1 MIKFKGRLRLEN
13 FIPNL
18 SSIGNS
24 NKVGVCSPD
33 KKKQLLI
40 VSMFFSA
47 NLSKLRILNLSKFLL
62 RLTMSDT

>member
-33 KKKQLLI
+33 KKKTVIDSVNVL
-40 VSMFFSA
+40 FS
-47 NLSKLRILNLSKFLL
+47 
-62 RLTMSDT
+62 